1 MSLRTWLLALLV
13 AALSFAAGAQDNVRL
28 PDMGSSAG
36 TLLSPEEAEA
46 YGSSML
52 HQMRA
57 LNMVVDDPLLDA
69 YLNAL
74 GYRLVA
80 ASAEPKQ
87 KFTFFVVKDNE
98 INAFAAPGG
107 YIGVNAGLITTTTN
121 ESELAS
127 VIAHEIGH
135 ITQNHLAR
143 AFEASRK
150 ASPLMALALL
160 GAILA
165 GAHSNGD
172 APIGILATGQGL
184 LLQQQINFTRS
195 DEAEADR
202 VGIQTLARA
211 GFDPEAMADFF
222 GRMLAALRPGGGEGD
237 VPELLRTHPVTTSRI
252 SDAKARAH
260 VIEEQARQGT
270 PQLAAGDTRWED
282 QLIPLPYVH
291 DRGNLL
297 APRGDAKPVAG
308 ASFYALMRE
317 RVRVLASS
325 DPRTLAV
332 YYAQNLDHTPGFD
345 TVANRYGYALA
356 LTRSDRGDK
365 AAETVQPLLQKDPDN
380 LPLRL
385 AMADAE
391 ANAGRRDA
399 ALAQYAD
406 MAADSPDNPAI
417 ALPYARTLLANGK
430 PEPARKAAALLKPLL
445 DDSDDPNLYSTYGRA
460 CDVAGDVNRAAE
472 AYADATYLSGHPEDA
487 LAQLKRL
494 AAKPNLDYYTR
505 ARVDARIAEL
515 TPIVLELR
523 RRGTRPDGG
532 DDQGRLT
539 LRGG

>member
-1 MSLRTWLLALLV
+1 MAPRSWLPALLA

-36 TLLSPEEAEA
+36 TLLSPQEADA

-57 LNMVVDDPLLDA
+57 LGLVVDDPLLDA
-69 YLNAL
+69 YVNAL

-80 ASAEPKQ
+80 ASADPKQ

-107 YIGVNAGLITTTTN
+107 YIGVNAGLITTTAD
-121 ESELAS
+121 ESELAG

-135 ITQNHLAR
+135 ISQNHLAR

-150 ASPLMALALL
+150 ATPLMALAIL
-160 GAILA
+160 GAVLA
-165 GAHSNGD
+165 SAHTSGD
-172 APIGILATGQGL
+172 APIGILAAGQGL
-184 LLQQQINFTRS
+184 LLQQQINFTRA

-260 VIEEQARQGT
+260 VIEEQARGDA
-270 PQLAAGDTRWED
+270 PRLAAGDTRWED

-297 APRGDAKPVAG
+297 APHTRAAAKPAATG

-317 RVRVLASS
+317 RVRVLASDDARS
-325 DPRTLAV
+325 LAV

-345 TVANRYGYALA
+345 SVANRYGYALA
-356 LTRSDRGDK
+356 LTRSGR
-365 AAETVQPLLQKDPDN
+365 AAQAADTLAPLLRKDPDN

-385 AMADAE
+385 AMADA
-391 ANAGRRDA
+391 ASNAGRRDA

-417 ALPYARTLLANGK
+417 ALPYARALLDNAK

-445 DDSDDPNLYSTYGRA
+445 DASEDPNLYSTYGRA
-460 CDVAGDVNRAAE
+460 CDVAGDLDRAAE
-472 AYADATYLSGHPEDA
+472 AYADATYLSGRPEDA

-494 AAKPNLDYYTR
+494 AAKPDLDYYTR
-505 ARVDARIAEL
+505 ARVDARIADL

-523 RRGTRPDGG
+523 RRGTRTDNQGQLTFGG
-532 DDQGRLT
+532 G
-539 LRGG
+539 